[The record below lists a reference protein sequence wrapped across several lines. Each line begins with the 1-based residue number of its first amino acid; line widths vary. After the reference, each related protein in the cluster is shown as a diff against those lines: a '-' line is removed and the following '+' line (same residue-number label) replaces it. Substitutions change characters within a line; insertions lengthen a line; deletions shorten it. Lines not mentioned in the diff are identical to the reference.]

1 MTLEEELMKCLESVK
16 DTYSDFVYGGMSIMK
31 TDSDKTAVINY
42 IKSNPNTTTSDVITK
57 FSELLGIF
65 PQN

>member
-1 MTLEEELMKCLESVK
+1 MTREEILSRAKPILFNIEMVK
-16 DTYSDFVYGGMSIMK
+16 A
-31 TDSDKTAVINY
+31 KTAVINY